1 MRELKKDIPEAQTTQ
16 NASFGPV
23 FVVVSCTAIVVV
35 LITYK
40 NIS

>member
-1 MRELKKDIPEAQTTQ
+1 MRELKKDIPKAQTTQ
-16 NASFGPV
+16 NTSFGPV
-23 FVVVSCTAIVVV
+23 FVVASRTAIVVV